1 MDFPAAHA
9 LTAKVREIE
18 ALVRKARAGEPTAE
32 DYLRAVNADPAA
44 EWYGDLLREKREE
57 LEQERARSAE
67 VAQALHK
74 WMEARSAS
82 GQVSDADAQLIDTV
96 QPKHIPDNG

>member
-32 DYLRAVNADPAA
+32 DYLRAVNSDPAA
-44 EWYGDLLREKREE
+44 EWYRDLLREKNEE
-57 LEQERARSAE
+57 LEQERGRSTE
-67 VAQALHK
+67 LVQALHK

-82 GQVSDADAQLIDTV
+82 GQVSDADAQLIETLR
-96 QPKHIPDNG
+96 QKGTFDNA